1 MADRPRR
8 AAQRGAA
15 CAMVLALM
23 AAQVGEV
30 RAASEWYSSMFVANR
45 PGSVV
50 VTGEWRMA
58 S

>member
-1 MADRPRR
+1 
-8 AAQRGAA
+8 
-15 CAMVLALM
+15 MVLALM